1 MSEFPLPT
9 SKPCVPI
16 HFEVG
21 RISVE
26 FTWNNDRWHHCFRID
41 QKNCLHSVEKDGITQ
56 SNVERT
62 APHGI
67 SDTWPASPVIT
78 EVTPTE
84 AMGRQAL
91 VAIGLAGRSHF
102 SASLTASETDEDSIL
117 IEVACRAQEAP
128 KWLGSTYYRYGKSP
142 PDDLIVIQP
151 KAIDPFERPV
161 TILWSYRVS
170 VGGIEAVHPASCGK
184 LLFPSNC

>member
-41 QKNCLHSVEKDGITQ
+41 QKNCLQSVEKDGITQ

-117 IEVACRAQEAP
+117 IEVACRAQEADIYEISRR
-128 KWLGSTYYRYGKSP
+128 LEH
-142 PDDLIVIQP
+142 L
-151 KAIDPFERPV
+151 KANSKQCREPHNHWDTPV
-161 TILWSYRVS
+161 CLYMM
-170 VGGIEAVHPASCGK
+170 
-184 LLFPSNC
+184 

>member
-1 MSEFPLPT
+1 MSDFPLPK

-26 FTWNNDRWHHCFRID
+26 FSWNNDRWHHCFRID
-41 QKNCLHSVEKDGITQ
+41 QKNCLQSVEKDGITQ

-67 SDTWPASPVIT
+67 TDTWPASPVIT

-102 SASLTASETDEDSIL
+102 SASLTASTAKKDAIL
-117 IEVACRAQEAP
+117 VEVACRVFEAP
-128 KWLGSTYYRYGKSP
+128 EWLGSTYSCDGKEP
-142 PDDLIVIQP
+142 PDDLITIKP
-151 KAIDPFERPV
+151 GPPEPFDRPLTV
-161 TILWSYRVS
+161 LWSYCVS
-170 VGGIEAVHPASCGK
+170 VGGIEAVHPASCGR